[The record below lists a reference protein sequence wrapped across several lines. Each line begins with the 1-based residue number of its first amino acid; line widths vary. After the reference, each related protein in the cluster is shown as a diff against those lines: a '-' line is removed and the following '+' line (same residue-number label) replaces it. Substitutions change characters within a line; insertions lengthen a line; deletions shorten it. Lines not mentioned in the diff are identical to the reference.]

1 MKRFCAITFVVLM
14 LVTSVS
20 LFATDT
26 EERLSNA
33 AEVMD
38 EIVNVPEGIPTDL
51 LNKAY
56 CVVVVPSVK
65 KLAFGVGG
73 SYGRGA
79 MVCRSGEDFKGPWG
93 APAMVRLEG
102 GSFGFQIGAQ
112 ANDYVLLIMNE
123 HGAKQLLKHK
133 VKLGADLSAAA
144 GPVGRAATA
153 ETDLTMHAE
162 ILSYSRSRGLFA
174 GVSLAG
180 STLRP
185 DDDAN
190 RELYHENISAQQII
204 EGKVSVPNAGK
215 RLVEKLQKTSPKNLS
230 A

>member
-1 MKRFCAITFVVLM
+1 MLKRFCAIFFVALM
-14 LVTSVS
+14 LAASVS
-20 LFATDT
+20 AFAADTD
-26 EERLSNA
+26 ERLSNA
-33 AEVMD
+33 AQVMD

-51 LNKAY
+51 LDRSY
-56 CVVVVPSVK
+56 CVVVIPSVK
-65 KLAFGVGG
+65 KLAFGIGG
-73 SYGRGA
+73 SYGRGV
-79 MVCRSGEDFKGPWG
+79 MVCRGGQDFRGPWG

-123 HGAKQLLKHK
+123 HGATQLLKHK

-180 STLRP
+180 STLRA
-185 DDDAN
+185 DDDSN
-190 RELYHENISAQQII
+190 RDLYRQDISPQQII
-204 EGKVSVPNAGK
+204 EGKVAVPNAGK
-215 RLVEKLQKTSPKNLS
+215 RLVGKLEKTSPKRS
-230 A
+230 

>member
-1 MKRFCAITFVVLM
+1 MLKRLCAITFVALM
-14 LVTSVS
+14 LAASVPA
-20 LFATDT
+20 FATDT
-26 EERLSNA
+26 DERLSNA
-33 AEVMD
+33 AQVMD

-51 LNKAY
+51 LDKSY
-56 CVVVVPSVK
+56 CVVVIPSVK
-65 KLAFGVGG
+65 KLAFGIGG
-73 SYGRGA
+73 SYGRGV
-79 MVCRSGEDFKGPWG
+79 MVCRGGPDYRGPWG

-180 STLRP
+180 STLRA

-190 RELYHENISAQQII
+190 RELYRQSISPEQII
-204 EGKVSVPNAGK
+204 EGKVGVPNAGK
-215 RLVEKLQKTSPKNLS
+215 RLVEKLQKTSPKLS
-230 A
+230 